1 MKDRLLHT
9 PEGVRDIYGSECM
22 LKQGLEARLSGLM
35 RLSGYDMIETPVFE
49 YFEVF
54 GEKRGTARPK
64 DMYRFFD
71 REGNTLVLRPDMT
84 PSVARCAARYYK
96 DRKDPVRIAYCG
108 STFINSS
115 EYQGKPRQST
125 QLGAELIGDASAFAD
140 AEMIALTVECLLES
154 GLTQFQVEIG
164 ETAFFA
170 AIAEEAGIE
179 GEEYDELVRL
189 ITDKNIFGIED
200 LLKREGLDEK
210 YGKLFLTL
218 PSLFGSFERLEDFKK
233 LTDNKTATEAIERL
247 EKIYEIMKIYGY
259 DDYIGFDLGKLS
271 SYRYYTGIIF
281 NAYTYGLG
289 EALIA
294 GGRYDKLAG
303 QFGNDRPAVGMAV
316 YVERMMEALV
326 RNGCV
331 RGEHEKTKTAVVAA
345 DEASYAKALKKVRE
359 LRMNGKAA
367 FIRVD
372 EKRATDDPAE
382 DTDVIFVK

>member
-9 PEGVRDIYGSECM
+9 PEGVRDIYGSECV
-22 LKQGLEARLSGLM
+22 LKRGLEERLSQIM
-35 RLSGYDMIETPVFE
+35 RLNGYDMIETPVFE

-84 PSVARCAARYYK
+84 PSVARCVARYYK
-96 DRKDPVRIAYCG
+96 DRKDPVRLAYCG
-108 STFINSS
+108 STFTNSS

-125 QLGAELIGDASAFAD
+125 QLGAELVGDSSAFAD
-140 AEMIALTVECLLES
+140 AEMIALTIECLLKA
-154 GLTQFQVEIG
+154 GFTQFQVEIG

-179 GEEYDELVRL
+179 GDEYDELLRL
-189 ITDKNIFGIED
+189 IIDKNIFGIED
-200 LLKREGLDEK
+200 LIKREGLDEK
-210 YGKLFLTL
+210 YRKLFLAL
-218 PSLFGSFERLEDFKK
+218 PSLFGPFERLEDFKK
-233 LTDNKTATEAIERL
+233 LTDNKTATAAIERL

-259 DDYIGFDLGKLS
+259 EDYIGFDLGKLS
-271 SYRYYTGIIF
+271 NYRYYTGIIF

-303 QFGNDRPAVGMAV
+303 QFGIDRPAVGMAV

-331 RGEHEKTKTAVVAA
+331 KGEHEEKKTAVVA
-345 DEASYAKALKKVRE
+345 DENSYAQALKKVKE
-359 LRMNGKAA
+359 LRESGQPA
-367 FIRVD
+367 FISVAD
-372 EKRATDDPAE
+372 KCDADLFGN
-382 DTDVIFVK
+382 DTDTVFVK

>member
-9 PEGVRDIYGSECM
+9 PEGVRDIYGSECI
-22 LKQGLEARLSGLM
+22 LKQGLEERLSNLM
-35 RLSGYDMIETPVFE
+35 RLNGYDMIETPVFE

-54 GEKRGTARPK
+54 GEKRGTVRPK

-96 DRKDPVRIAYCG
+96 DRKDSVRIAYCG

-125 QLGAELIGDASAFAD
+125 QLGAELIGDSSAFAD
-140 AEMIALTVECLLES
+140 AEMIALTVESLLEA

-170 AIAEEAGIE
+170 AVADEAGIK

-200 LLKREGLDEK
+200 LLNREGLDEK
-210 YGKLFLTL
+210 YRKLFLAL
-218 PSLFGSFERLEDFKK
+218 PSLFGPFERLEDFKK
-233 LTDNKTATEAIERL
+233 LTDNKIATEAIERL
-247 EKIYEIMKIYGY
+247 EKIYEIMKVYGY

-331 RGEHEKTKTAVVAA
+331 RGEHEKKTAVVVAN
-345 DEASYAKALKKVRE
+345 EASYAEALRQARI
-359 LRMNGKAA
+359 LRKNGKAA

-372 EKRATDDPAE
+372 EKCATDDPAE
-382 DTDVIFVK
+382 DTDAIFVK

>member
-9 PEGVRDIYGSECM
+9 PEGVRDIYGSECV
-22 LKQGLEARLSGLM
+22 LKRGLESRLSEKM
-35 RLSGYDMIETPVFE
+35 RLNGYDMIETPVFE

-96 DRKDPVRIAYCG
+96 DSKDPVRIAYCG

-125 QLGAELIGDASAFAD
+125 QLGAELIGDGSAFGD
-140 AEMIALTVECLLES
+140 AEMIALTVDCLLEA

-164 ETAFFA
+164 DTAFFT
-170 AIAEEAGIE
+170 AIADEAGIR
-179 GEEYDELVRL
+179 GDEYDELVRL
-189 ITDKNIFGIED
+189 IIDKNIFGIED
-200 LLKREGLDEK
+200 LIKRQGLDEK
-210 YGKLFLTL
+210 YKKLFLAL
-218 PSLFGSFERLEDFKK
+218 PSLFGSVERLEDFKK

-247 EKIYEIMKIYGY
+247 EKIYGIMKIYGY
-259 DDYIGFDLGKLS
+259 DDYIGFDLGMLS

-289 EALIA
+289 EALVA

-331 RGEHEKTKTAVVAA
+331 RGEHEPQKTAVEA
-345 DEASYAKALKKVRE
+345 DENSYAKALKEARE
-359 LRMNGKAA
+359 LRKAGK
-367 FIRVD
+367 
-372 EKRATDDPAE
+372 PAY
-382 DTDVIFVK
+382 IKVK

>member
-9 PEGVRDIYGSECM
+9 PEGVRDIYGSECV
-22 LKQGLEARLSGLM
+22 LKKGLEESLSQIM
-35 RLSGYDMIETPVFE
+35 RLYGYDMIETPVFE

-96 DRKDPVRIAYCG
+96 DSKDSVRIAYCG

-125 QLGAELIGDASAFAD
+125 QLGAELIGDASAYAD
-140 AEMIALTVECLLES
+140 AEMIALTVECLLKA
-154 GLTQFQVEIG
+154 GLSQFQVEIG

-170 AIAEEAGIE
+170 AIAEEAGIV
-179 GEEYDELVRL
+179 GDEYDELLRL
-189 ITDKNIFGIED
+189 VIDKNIFGIED
-200 LLKREGLDEK
+200 FLKREGLDEK
-210 YGKLFLTL
+210 YAKLFRAL
-218 PSLFGSFERLEDFKK
+218 PSLFGPFERLKDFKK
-233 LTDNKTATEAIERL
+233 LTDNKTAIEAVERL

-259 DDYIGFDLGKLS
+259 EDYIGFDLGKLS
-271 SYRYYTGIIF
+271 NYRYYTGIIF

-331 RGEHEKTKTAVVAA
+331 RGEHENTKTAVTA
-345 DEASYAKALKKVRE
+345 DEGSYAQALKEARKLRE
-359 LRMNGKAA
+359 SGKPA
-367 FIRVD
+367 FIKVN
-372 EKRATDDPAE
+372 
-382 DTDVIFVK
+382 